1 MVGSRSVAA
10 SAAVA
15 LMTVSTLSASS
26 PPRGCDGPD
35 APVNT
40 VVDSAKHAVI
50 ITLGPCLVP
59 AMGAMDMH
67 GMSKMAMM
75 GHGPGNEDVRVHFRW
90 PADVW
95 MRSFDLQLFDK
106 DHQRLNQPTTM
117 HHMELLNF
125 NRRQVIYPMVERVF
139 GLGEETGSASVP
151 KSVGLPL
158 DAGMDMGLYVMWNN
172 HTDTDIDGVT
182 LQLTIDYSPRNLAPR
197 PTIVLPFKA
206 DVNIHPGAGDAF
218 DLPPGGG
225 SKSAVFTMEVS
236 GRLLA
241 AGGHLHD
248 YGKELRLE
256 DAASGKVLARVQAVR
271 TPNGEVTGVSHG
283 LYGILG
289 RGPHLI
295 AGRQYRLVA
304 VYEGSP
310 KDSIYGAMGLMGGI
324 FAPDDYSKWPKIDRT
339 NPDYLVDLDP
349 KGRMAAVAA
358 AEPGSGT
365 AAGMSRPASSRTP
378 SAAPPRPGR
387 AAARFEPSP
396 LHEPTP

>member
-1 MVGSRSVAA
+1 MVGSRWMAA
-10 SAAVA
+10 SAAIA
-15 LMTVSTLSASS
+15 LMTVSSLNAA
-26 PPRGCDGPD
+26 PPRHGCDGPD
-35 APVNT
+35 APIKAVVNSAQRA
-40 VVDSAKHAVI
+40 VV

-59 AMGAMDMH
+59 AMGPMGMH
-67 GMSKMAMM
+67 DMSKMGMM

-106 DHQRLNQPTTM
+106 DHNRLDQPTTM

-125 NRRQVIYPMVERVF
+125 DRRQVLYPMVERVF
-139 GLGEETGSASVP
+139 GLGEETSSAKVP

-158 DAGMDMGLYVMWNN
+158 DAGTDMGLYVMWNN
-172 HTDTDIDGVT
+172 HTTKNVDGVT
-182 LQLTIDYSPRNLAPR
+182 LQLTIDYSPRNLVPK

-225 SKSAVFTMEVS
+225 SRSSVFTMEVS
-236 GRLLA
+236 GRLIA
-241 AGGHLHD
+241 VGGHLHD

-256 DAASGKVLARVQAVR
+256 DVATGKVLARVRAFR
-271 TPNGEVTGVSHG
+271 KPDGEVTGVSHG

-289 RGPHLI
+289 SGRHLI

-310 KDSIYGAMGLMGGI
+310 RDSIYGAMGLMGGI
-324 FAPDDYSKWPKIDRT
+324 FSPDHYSKWPKLDRT
-339 NPDYLVDLDP
+339 NPDYLIDLNP
-349 KGRMAAVAA
+349 KGRPAAVAA
-358 AEPGSGT
+358 V
-365 AAGMSRPASSRTP
+365 RPASGATAKNDSK
-378 SAAPPRPGR
+378 AQN
-387 AAARFEPSP
+387 
-396 LHEPTP
+396 

>member
-1 MVGSRSVAA
+1 MVGSRSIAA
-10 SAAVA
+10 GAAIA
-15 LMTVSTLSASS
+15 LMTSSSLSASS
-26 PPRGCDGPD
+26 PHRGCEGPD
-35 APVNT
+35 APVKA
-40 VVDSAKHAVI
+40 VVDSAKHAVV

-59 AMGAMDMH
+59 ALGPMGMHDM
-67 GMSKMAMM
+67 SMAMM

-106 DHQRLNQPTTM
+106 DHKRLNQPTTM

-125 NRRQVIYPMVERVF
+125 DRRQVLYPMVERVF
-139 GLGEETGSASVP
+139 GLGEETGSAKVP

-172 HTDTDIDGVT
+172 HTAKDLDGVT
-182 LQLTIDYSPRNLAPR
+182 LQLTIDYSPRNLVPR

-225 SKSAVFTMEVS
+225 SRSAVFTMGVS
-236 GRLLA
+236 GRLIA
-241 AGGHLHD
+241 VGGHMHD
-248 YGKELRLE
+248 FGKEVRLE
-256 DAASGKVLARVQAVR
+256 DVATGKVLARVSAFR
-271 TPNGEVTGVSHG
+271 RPNGEVTGVSHG

-289 RGPHLI
+289 RGRHLV

-304 VYEGSP
+304 VYQGSP

-324 FAPDDYSKWPKIDRT
+324 FAPDDYTKWPKLDRT
-339 NPDYLVDLDP
+339 NPDYLIDLNP
-349 KGRMAAVAA
+349 KGQTATVAA
-358 AEPGSGT
+358 AAPPASGTTAAMTARRSTRVRAGRRAPLGRGGRLPSGT
-365 AAGMSRPASSRTP
+365 AHRG
-378 SAAPPRPGR
+378 GG
-387 AAARFEPSP
+387 
-396 LHEPTP
+396 